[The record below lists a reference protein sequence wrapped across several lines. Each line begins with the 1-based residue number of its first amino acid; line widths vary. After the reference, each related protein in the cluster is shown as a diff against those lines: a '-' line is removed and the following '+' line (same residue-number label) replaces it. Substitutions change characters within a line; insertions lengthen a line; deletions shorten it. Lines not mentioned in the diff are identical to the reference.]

1 MEGESRDYYEAKIKD
16 LIQELEE
23 EINTL
28 EFKIEEADWESDM
41 DYKEPIVELRLDL
54 EEAKKSVSETAVS
67 SDTLWQLRFEQTE
80 SSLREIGNRL
90 RELQSR
96 LRGFLQE

>member
-1 MEGESRDYYEAKIKD
+1 MEGESRDYYETKIKD
-16 LIQELEE
+16 LIRELEE

-41 DYKEPIVELRLDL
+41 DYKKPIAELRLDL

-67 SDTLWQLRFEQTE
+67 SDAAWQVRFEQSE
-80 SSLREIGNRL
+80 NSLKEIGNRL
-90 RELQSR
+90 KDIQTR
-96 LRGFLQE
+96 LRGFLLE